1 MASTFN
7 KFLLFTK
14 WIMVFVIII
23 SANTFFCIPNTEALS
38 DSKQIV
44 LDAWTLVNEG
54 FYDPEIFQEVQ
65 WKKIRQKTLQKQ
77 IETSEEAYLAI
88 EEMLKPLEDPYTR
101 VLRPKDYELLKSSNL
116 GSEINGVGLQLGK
129 EESDGKIK
137 VISTL
142 AGSPAEDA
150 GIISG
155 DFIESVDG
163 ELATDLGLANTAA
176 KLRGEKGS
184 KVLVEISSNDDEIK
198 EFDLERRSVDLRPV
212 RTKRL
217 RDSSHTIGY
226 LRITQ
231 FSESVPQ
238 KIEEALQVLKER
250 EVEGI
255 ILDLRNN
262 SGGLVSSG
270 IAVADSF
277 LKESLVVETKNRE
290 GIKDSIISQK
300 NTFFD
305 GPMVTLVNQGTA
317 SASEILAGALQ
328 DNQRSDLLGKQTY
341 GKGLIQSLKSLSE
354 DSGIAITVASY
365 LTPNGNNIQGRGIM
379 PDKILDFPEAK
390 DFGSPEDKWVK
401 DAEIYLSSLLD
412 SEDIKNIDENEIKN
426 YGGINDEDE
435 NNI

>member
-1 MASTFN
+1 MPSTFN
-7 KFLLFTK
+7 KILFFK
-14 WIMVFVIII
+14 KIVVVIAILI
-23 SANTFFCIPNTEALS
+23 FTTTIFNIPNVQALS

-54 FYDPEIFQEVQ
+54 YYDPEIFEEVQ

-77 IETSEEAYLAI
+77 IDTSEEAYEAI
-88 EEMLKPLEDPYTR
+88 EEMLKPLDDPYTR

-116 GSEINGVGLQLGK
+116 GSEINGVGLQLG
-129 EESDGKIK
+129 EEEKDGKIK

-142 AGSPAEDA
+142 AGSPAEEA

-155 DFIESVDG
+155 NLIEKVNN
-163 ELATDLGLANTAA
+163 ETAKELGLANTAS
-176 KLRGEKGS
+176 KLRGEKGT
-184 KVLVEISSNDDEIK
+184 KVLVTISNSEGEFREI
-198 EFDLERRSVDLRPV
+198 DLERRSVDLRPV

-217 RDSSHTIGY
+217 RDESHTIGY

-231 FSESVPQ
+231 FSESVPK
-238 KIEEALQVLKER
+238 KIEEALQELKEK

-277 LKESLVVETKNRE
+277 LSENLIVETKNRE
-290 GIKDSIISQK
+290 GIKDSIISEK
-300 NTFFD
+300 NTNYD
-305 GPMVTLVNQGTA
+305 GPMVTLVNKGTA

-328 DNQRSDLLGKQTY
+328 DNDRSALLGKQTY

-365 LTPNGNNIQGRGIM
+365 LTPNGNNIQGRGIL
-379 PDKILDFPEAK
+379 PDKILDFPEAR
-390 DFGSPEDKWVK
+390 DFGSSDDKWVK
-401 DAEIYLSSLLD
+401 DAEIYLNNLLD
-412 SEDIKNIDENEIKN
+412 KDDNEINANKE
-426 YGGINDEDE
+426 INELSE
-435 NNI
+435 N

>member
-1 MASTFN
+1 MIIF
-7 KFLLFTK
+7 FTT
-14 WIMVFVIII
+14 
-23 SANTFFCIPNTEALS
+23 SFFCIPSVYALS

-54 FYDPEIFQEVQ
+54 YYDPEVFDEIQ
-65 WKKIRQKTLQKQ
+65 WKKIRQKTLQKS
-77 IETSEEAYLAI
+77 IETTDDAYSAI

-116 GSEINGVGLQLGK
+116 GSEINGVGLQLGVDDINK
-129 EESDGKIK
+129 KIK

-150 GIISG
+150 GIASG
-155 DFIESVDG
+155 FFIETVDG
-163 ELATDLGLANTAA
+163 QSALELGLANTAS

-184 KVLVEISSNDDEIK
+184 KVLVQISTDDGEIK
-198 EFDLERRSVDLRPV
+198 EIDLERRSVDLRPV

-217 RDSSHTIGY
+217 RDESHTLGY

-231 FSESVPQ
+231 FSESVPK
-238 KIEEALQVLKER
+238 KIEEALQELKEK

-277 LKESLVVETKNRE
+277 LNEKLIVETKNRD
-290 GIKDSIISQK
+290 GIKDSIISEK
-300 NTFFD
+300 NTFFS
-305 GPMVTLVNQGTA
+305 GPMVTIVNKGTA

-328 DNQRSDLLGKQTY
+328 DNKRSALIGKQTY

-365 LTPNGNNIQGRGIM
+365 LTPNGNNIQGRGII
-379 PDKILDFPEAK
+379 PDKILDFSEAK
-390 DFGSPEDKWVK
+390 DFGSSDDKWVK
-401 DAEIYLSSLLD
+401 DSEIYLNSLLD
-412 SEDIKNIDENEIKN
+412 KADENPARDLTEISNDIEEYTKKDEL
-426 YGGINDEDE
+426 IN
-435 NNI
+435 

>member
-1 MASTFN
+1 MIIFFTTTF
-7 KFLLFTK
+7 FS
-14 WIMVFVIII
+14 IP
-23 SANTFFCIPNTEALS
+23 SANALS

-54 FYDPEIFQEVQ
+54 YYDPEIFDEIQ
-65 WKKIRQKTLQKQ
+65 WKKIRQKTLQKS
-77 IETSEEAYLAI
+77 IETTEEAYSAI

-101 VLRPKDYELLKSSNL
+101 VLRPKDYELLKLSNL
-116 GSEINGVGLQLGK
+116 GSEINGVGLQLGVD
-129 EESDGKIK
+129 ESNGKIK

-150 GIISG
+150 GISSG
-155 DFIESVDG
+155 FFIETVDG
-163 ELATDLGLANTAA
+163 KSALQLGLANTAS

-184 KVLVEISSNDDEIK
+184 KVLVQISTEEGELKEI
-198 EFDLERRSVDLRPV
+198 DLERRSVDLRPV

-217 RDSSHTIGY
+217 RDESHTLGY

-231 FSESVPQ
+231 FSESVPK
-238 KIEEALQVLKER
+238 KIEEALQELKEK

-277 LKESLVVETKNRE
+277 LNEKLIVETKNRD
-290 GIKDSIISQK
+290 GIKDSIISEE

-305 GPMVTLVNQGTA
+305 GPMVTIVNKGTA

-328 DNQRSDLLGKQTY
+328 DNKRSALIGKQTY

-365 LTPNGNNIQGRGIM
+365 LTPNGNNIQGRGII

-390 DFGSPEDKWVK
+390 DFGSSDDKWVK
-401 DAEIYLSSLLD
+401 DSEIYLNSLLD
-412 SEDIKNIDENEIKN
+412 NVEGNSPMDLTQITNKIEES
-426 YGGINDEDE
+426 
-435 NNI
+435 

>member
-1 MASTFN
+1 MIL
-7 KFLLFTK
+7 FLSNSFLT
-14 WIMVFVIII
+14 ITDVQ
-23 SANTFFCIPNTEALS
+23 ALS

-44 LDAWTLVNEG
+44 LDAWVLVNEG
-54 FYDPEIFQEVQ
+54 YYNPDRFNEIQ

-77 IETSEEAYLAI
+77 IDTSEQAFSAI

-101 VLRPKDYELLKSSNL
+101 VLRPKDYSLLKSSNL

-129 EESDGKIK
+129 DEITGKII

-150 GIISG
+150 GIVSG
-155 DFIESVDG
+155 SFLESVNG
-163 ELATDLGLANTAA
+163 ESSSNLGLANTAS

-184 KVLVEISSNDDEIK
+184 KVLVKISTNEGELKEI
-198 EFDLERRSVDLRPV
+198 DLERRSVDLRPV

-217 RDSSHTIGY
+217 RDESHTIGY

-231 FSESVPQ
+231 FSESVPR
-238 KIEEALQVLKER
+238 KIEEALQELSEK

-277 LKESLVVETKNRE
+277 LNKKLVVETKNRD
-290 GIKDSIISQK
+290 GIKDSIISQEETSF
-300 NTFFD
+300 N
-305 GPMVTLVNQGTA
+305 GPMVTLVNNGTA

-328 DNQRSDLLGKQTY
+328 DNERSALIGKQTY
-341 GKGLIQSLKSLSE
+341 GKGLIQSLKSLTDE
-354 DSGIAITVASY
+354 SGIAITVASY
-365 LTPNGNNIQGRGIM
+365 LTPKGNNIQGRGII
-379 PDKILDFPEAK
+379 PDKILDLTEAK
-390 DFGSPEDKWVK
+390 DFGSTEDKWVK
-401 DAEIYLSSLLD
+401 NAEIYLSSLLD
-412 SEDIKNIDENEIKN
+412 KKDSDENEISSK
-426 YGGINDEDE
+426 INVKEDS
-435 NNI
+435 NIIE

>member
-1 MASTFN
+1 MIIF
-7 KFLLFTK
+7 FTT
-14 WIMVFVIII
+14 
-23 SANTFFCIPNTEALS
+23 TFFSIPSAYALS

-54 FYDPEIFQEVQ
+54 YYDPEIFDEIQ
-65 WKKIRQKTLQKQ
+65 WKKIRQKTLQKS
-77 IETSEEAYLAI
+77 IDTTEDAYSAI

-116 GSEINGVGLQLGK
+116 GSEINGVGLQLGVD
-129 EESDGKIK
+129 EINGKIK

-150 GIISG
+150 GIASG
-155 DFIESVDG
+155 FFIETVNGQSAL
-163 ELATDLGLANTAA
+163 ELGLANTAS

-184 KVLVEISSNDDEIK
+184 KVLVQISTEDGEIK
-198 EFDLERRSVDLRPV
+198 EIDLERRSVDLRPV

-217 RDSSHTIGY
+217 RDESHTLGY

-231 FSESVPQ
+231 FSESVPK
-238 KIEEALQVLKER
+238 KIEEALQELKEK

-277 LKESLVVETKNRE
+277 LNEKLIVETKNRD
-290 GIKDSIISQK
+290 GIKDSIISEK

-305 GPMVTLVNQGTA
+305 GPMVTIVNKGTA

-328 DNQRSDLLGKQTY
+328 DNQRSALIGKQTY

-365 LTPNGNNIQGRGIM
+365 LTPNGNNIQGRGII
-379 PDKILDFPEAK
+379 PDKILDFSEAK
-390 DFGSPEDKWVK
+390 DFGSLDDKWVK
-401 DAEIYLSSLLD
+401 DSEIYLNSLLD
-412 SEDIKNIDENEIKN
+412 KIDEKSTKDFVEINNELRDYSK
-426 YGGINDEDE
+426 NDE
-435 NNI
+435 

>member
-1 MASTFN
+1 MIIF
-7 KFLLFTK
+7 FTT
-14 WIMVFVIII
+14 
-23 SANTFFCIPNTEALS
+23 TFFSIPSAYALS

-54 FYDPEIFQEVQ
+54 YYDPEIFDEIQ
-65 WKKIRQKTLQKQ
+65 WKRIRQKTLQKP
-77 IETSEEAYLAI
+77 IDTTEDAYSAI

-116 GSEINGVGLQLGK
+116 GSEINGVGLQLGVD
-129 EESDGKIK
+129 EINGKIK

-150 GIISG
+150 GIASG
-155 DFIESVDG
+155 FFIETVNGQSAL
-163 ELATDLGLANTAA
+163 ELGLANTAS

-184 KVLVEISSNDDEIK
+184 KVLVQISTEEGQIK
-198 EFDLERRSVDLRPV
+198 EIDLERRSVDLRPV

-217 RDSSHTIGY
+217 RDESHTLGY

-231 FSESVPQ
+231 FSESVPK
-238 KIEEALQVLKER
+238 KIEEALQELKEK

-277 LKESLVVETKNRE
+277 LNEKLIVETKNRD
-290 GIKDSIISQK
+290 GIKDSIISEK

-305 GPMVTLVNQGTA
+305 GPMVTIVNKGTA

-328 DNQRSDLLGKQTY
+328 DNQRSALIGKQTY

-365 LTPNGNNIQGRGIM
+365 LTPNGNNIQGRGII
-379 PDKILDFPEAK
+379 PDKILDFSEAK
-390 DFGSPEDKWVK
+390 DFGSLDDKWVK
-401 DAEIYLSSLLD
+401 DSEIYLNSLLD
-412 SEDIKNIDENEIKN
+412 KIDENSAKDFVEINNELRDYSK
-426 YGGINDEDE
+426 NDE
-435 NNI
+435 

>member
-1 MASTFN
+1 MPSTFN
-7 KFLLFTK
+7 KILSFMK
-14 WIMVFVIII
+14 RIII
-23 SANTFFCIPNTEALS
+23 LIILFLTTSSFTISDVQALS

-44 LDAWTLVNEG
+44 LDAWSLVNEG
-54 FYDPEIFQEVQ
+54 YYDPDRFNEIQ

-77 IETSEEAYLAI
+77 IDTSEQAYSAI

-101 VLRPKDYELLKSSNL
+101 VLRPEDYALLKSSNL

-129 EESDGKIK
+129 DNDTGKIS

-150 GIISG
+150 GILAGNI
-155 DFIESVDG
+155 IESVNG
-163 ELATDLGLANTAA
+163 ESSVNLGLANTAS
-176 KLRGEKGS
+176 KLRGEKGT
-184 KVLVEISSNDDEIK
+184 KVLVTISTNDGETKEI
-198 EFDLERRSVDLRPV
+198 DLERRSVDLRPV

-217 RDSSHTIGY
+217 RDETHTIGY

-231 FSESVPQ
+231 FSESVPK
-238 KIEEALQVLKER
+238 KIEEALQELNEK

-277 LKESLVVETKNRE
+277 LSKKLVVETKNRE
-290 GIKDSIISQK
+290 GIKDSIISEEATIF
-300 NTFFD
+300 N
-305 GPMVTLVNQGTA
+305 GPMVTLVNNGTA

-328 DNQRSDLLGKQTY
+328 DNERSALIGKQTY
-341 GKGLIQSLKSLSE
+341 GKGLIQSLKSLNE

-365 LTPNGNNIQGRGIM
+365 LTPKGNNIQGRGII
-379 PDKILDFPEAK
+379 PDKILDFNEAK
-390 DFGSPEDKWVK
+390 DFGSSEDKWVK
-401 DAEIYLSSLLD
+401 NAEIYISSLLD
-412 SEDIKNIDENEIKN
+412 KKELEDNEISTTN
-426 YGGINDEDE
+426 EYEEDS
-435 NNI
+435 NITE